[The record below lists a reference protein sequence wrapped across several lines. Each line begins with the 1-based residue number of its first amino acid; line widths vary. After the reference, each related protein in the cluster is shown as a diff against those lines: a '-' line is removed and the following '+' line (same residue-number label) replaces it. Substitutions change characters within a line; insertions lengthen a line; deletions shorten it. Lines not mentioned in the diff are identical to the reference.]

1 MSQNKKFLE
10 KISDLKNWAASSQQH
25 IDYAQSYYIKS
36 IGDFSVT
43 SSPKISLALDRF
55 FTYYGTVGVSNLNNL
70 ESEASKHIQRAIQY
84 KYWSLK
90 FDYAFFE
97 KRKFLNPVIEQK
109 DLSTNYTDTANV
121 LAAMIAINNSTMAW
135 DAAEMLK
142 NMLFNEGYVYKL
154 HLENSSFEPFMY
166 WLSQKQLGNALPN
179 LSQFKLGVY
188 QDMID
193 CWDSDN
199 FYPTL
204 EKLIYYHIDNM
215 DDNDK
220 FGQDQFRKSPFDLMF
235 FEIFAILKVANK
247 PIPDFSVIDPFFS
260 KLNNMTSIEL
270 QPDEVISKIETLFYE
285 TF

>member
-1 MSQNKKFLE
+1 MK
-10 KISDLKNWAASSQQH
+10 KISNKIKFIESCQKDNNDLIFWEDRLMNIYNSFGLEQLHKLSRSLDMLSTF
-25 IDYAQSYYIKS
+25 IGRKS
-36 IGDFSVT
+36 VSDLIET
-43 SSPKISLALDRF
+43 NECNLD
-55 FTYYGTVGVSNLNNL
+55 G
-70 ESEASKHIQRAIQY
+70 IQY
-84 KYWSLK
+84 KYWALK

-97 KRKFLNPVIEQK
+97 KRRFLNPIIKQK

-179 LSQFKLGVY
+179 LSQFKLRVY

-193 CWDSDN
+193 CWDGDN

-235 FEIFAILKVANK
+235 FELFAILKVANK